1 MLTGDPL
8 KLVASALGFIFMGMF
23 TGNTIL
29 LCLGLI
35 SLIFIYTAFEIQSP
49 TNLQHL
55 PPPESIIAYVD
66 DELEITHQVIV
77 GKGTGLVTL
86 GQDLPQYFGL
96 IEGNNIQA
104 YWVNKPN

>member
-8 KLVASALGFIFMGMF
+8 KLTVSALGFILMGMF

-35 SLIFIYTAFEIQSP
+35 TLIFLYAALEIQPP

-66 DELEITHQVIV
+66 DEQTITHQITVE
-77 GKGTGLVTL
+77 KAWDSSPSAKTYPPTS
-86 GQDLPQYFGL
+86 
-96 IEGNNIQA
+96 A
-104 YWVNKPN
+104 S